1 MLREGDVRIPAGCAI
16 AALVNLRGL
25 PFAGTRIA
33 DCIAVMR
40 ERSNGLGGGFAAYG
54 IYPEMKD
61 YYAVH
66 VFFDGIPEKR
76 EFEYQLRRHFRVVST
91 GPIPTRRNDEI
102 HNPPII
108 WRYFVSPENSLLAE
122 EPVRRQE
129 FMVSFITGV
138 NAASNGA
145 YIVSFGKNMGVF
157 KGVGFPEDIADFF
170 RLDEYRGYLWT
181 AHGRFPTNT
190 PGWWGGAHPFALL
203 ETTVIHNG
211 EISSYDAN
219 RRFIE
224 MYGYRCSLQTDTEV
238 IAYIFDFLCRRLGM
252 SQEEAALIVAPPLWD
267 ELAMMEEETA
277 NRITRIRAVFSS
289 LLLNGPFSIVLAT
302 PDGIMALNDRLK
314 LRPMVAAEN
323 EDFVAVASEEAAIR
337 KILTGIN
344 RIWSPR
350 GGEPVWGKVDLTH
363 PEREPLYAGEGGS
376 DDAEAAKSK
385 I

>member
-1 MLREGDVRIPAGCAI
+1 MLREGDIRIPAGCAI
-16 AALVNLRGL
+16 AALVNRSGRV
-25 PFAGTRIA
+25 FSGTRIA

-54 IYPEMKD
+54 IYPELKD
-61 YYAVH
+61 HYAVH
-66 VFFDGIPEKR
+66 VFFDRIPER
-76 EFEYQLRRHFRVVST
+76 YEFEYQLRRHFQVIST
-91 GPIPTRRNDEI
+91 GPIPTRRKAEI
-102 HNPPII
+102 KNPPEI
-108 WRYFVSPENSLLAE
+108 WRYFVSPGNGLLKE
-122 EPVRRQE
+122 EPSRRQQH
-129 FMVSFITGV
+129 MVSFITGI

-170 RLDEYRGYLWT
+170 RLDEYKGYLWT

-238 IAYIFDFLCRRLGM
+238 IAYIFDFLCRRLGL
-252 SQEEAALIVAPPLWD
+252 SQAEAALIVAPPLWD
-267 ELAMMEEETA
+267 EIAMMDPETA
-277 NRITRIRAVFSS
+277 GRITRMRSVFAS

-302 PDGIMALNDRLK
+302 SEGIMALNDRLK

-323 EDFVAVASEEAAIR
+323 EEYVAVASEEAAIR
-337 KILTGIN
+337 KILPSIT

-350 GGEPVWGKVDLTH
+350 GGEPVWGKVDSAL
-363 PEREPLYAGEGGS
+363 PECEPLYAGEGER
-376 DDAEAAKSK
+376 A
-385 I
+385 